1 MYHFNLL
8 FILKHSK
15 TESKNKMVTS
25 ALNIQVSSLDNE
37 INSVSL
43 GKILFVFSTDVIS
56 VNRSGRF
63 LVVSIWRVS
72 FCESEDSKFFLYVII
87 EKRESAF

>member
-37 INSVSL
+37 INSCRYETL
-43 GKILFVFSTDVIS
+43 IRCQG
-56 VNRSGRF
+56 NR
-63 LVVSIWRVS
+63 
-72 FCESEDSKFFLYVII
+72 
-87 EKRESAF
+87 